1 MPPPLITCRVITGRG
16 TTALCVGG
24 KGQKGQVISQHLK
37 KSGQEF
43 QLVRI
48 ERLGQLDRD
57 QGG

>member
-16 TTALCVGG
+16 TTTLWVGG